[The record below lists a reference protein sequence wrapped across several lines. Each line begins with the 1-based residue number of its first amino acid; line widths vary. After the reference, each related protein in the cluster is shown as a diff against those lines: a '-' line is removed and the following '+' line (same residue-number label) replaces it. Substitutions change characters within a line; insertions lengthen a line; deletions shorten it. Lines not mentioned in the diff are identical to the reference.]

1 MLPRLQAWRR
11 RRHDPVAIADPFQDL
26 NFGHPLGADR
36 DVVRVKAPV
45 LHPPDFVLL
54 DGARRE
60 EKSVFAL
67 AQNDIGFCVMP
78 IIKGASAGSD
88 MRTR

>member
-11 RRHDPVAIADPFQDL
+11 RRHDPVAIADPFQDFNL
-26 NFGHPLGADR
+26 GRPLGADR
-36 DVVRVKAPV
+36 HVVRVKAPV

-67 AQNDIGFCVMP
+67 RKTIFVSVVMP
-78 IIKGASAGSD
+78 IIKGVSAVSD